1 MQRFSCNACLFS
13 VVSGSR
19 IVHSVKVGILM
30 TTFATAAL
38 AVSKPCITQDATSRS
53 ETRKSELG
61 QFMTPTSIAD
71 YMAKQFRTDRMQQVV
86 LLDAGAGQGA
96 LSLAFAKRRE
106 QISLEP
112 SQLTI
117 DAYELDRAMIKFLEP
132 KLKSLETSGRTKTRV
147 IEGDFVEEAAKQI
160 RNGESN
166 YTHAILNPP
175 YKKIGS
181 KSQTRSTLASVGV
194 ETVNLYS
201 GFLAL
206 SIELLEKGGEVVAI
220 VPRSFCNGPYYKPFR
235 NFILKRTAIL
245 SIHLFD
251 SRNSAFAED
260 DVLQENIIIHLQKGV
275 SQEDVTISKST
286 NGAFEY
292 LTSEIVA
299 FDKIVQPNDDQRF
312 IRIPTKAGQEAN
324 QTLSVNSC
332 TLHQLGVTVSTGP
345 VVDFRLKTHLRN
357 SPNSQ
362 DAPLLY
368 PGHFAGG
375 ILCWPRSNFKKAN
388 AIAIN
393 ESTKRWLF
401 PPGYYVAVKRFTAKE
416 ERRRVVATLVD
427 PSALPDSPIGFENHL
442 NVYHENRGPL
452 PEDLARG
459 IVAFLNTQAVDDW
472 FREFN
477 GHTQVNATDLRALS
491 YPDRNALIGLGRTQG
506 VISVSG
512 PKDPECR
519 K

>member
-1 MQRFSCNACLFS
+1 
-13 VVSGSR
+13 
-19 IVHSVKVGILM
+19 M
-30 TTFATAAL
+30 TTFASVAL
-38 AVSKPCITQDATSRS
+38 AVSKPCLTQDATASS
-53 ETRKSELG
+53 ESRKSELG
-61 QFMTPTSIAD
+61 QFMTPSSIAE

-96 LSLAFAKRRE
+96 LSLAFTERWV

-117 DAYELDRAMIKFLEP
+117 DAYELDKAMIEFLEP
-132 KLKSLETSGRTKTRV
+132 KLKSLETDGRTKTRV

-160 RNGESN
+160 RNRECR

-206 SIELLEKGGEVVAI
+206 SIELLEKEGEIVAI

-235 NFILKRTAIL
+235 NFILERTSIL
-245 SIHLFD
+245 SIHLFEA
-251 SRNSAFAED
+251 RNSAFAED

-275 SQEDVTISKST
+275 SQGDVMISKST
-286 NGAFEY
+286 NRAFEH
-292 LTSEIVA
+292 LSSEIVK
-299 FDKIVQPNDDQRF
+299 FDKIVQPKDDLRF
-312 IRIPTKAGQEAN
+312 IRIPTKAGQKAN
-324 QTLSVNSC
+324 ESLSANSC

-345 VVDFRLKTHLRN
+345 VVDFRLKTHLRS
-357 SPNSQ
+357 SPNSH

-375 ILCWPRSNFKKAN
+375 ILSWPRANFKKPN
-388 AIAIN
+388 AIEIN

-416 ERRRVVATLVD
+416 EQRRVVATLVD

-452 PEDLARG
+452 SEDLARG

-491 YPDRNALIGLGRTQG
+491 YPDRNALIGLGRTQR
-506 VISVSG
+506 VISSTG
-512 PKDPECR
+512 SKDPEGLKR
-519 K
+519 IIRILTQR